1 MFEKSSTLEKL
12 RRTLA
17 NHVSE
22 SEYSLGIQAYYDG
35 EVIFSRDI
43 VHLNLE
49 MPPFPID
56 FSSAWK
62 WFTDSLQ
69 GTPFQETFVY
79 ELPFQPMDEEDAD
92 AELLLALCRG
102 SSMTVWL
109 VDLAI
114 DEGPEPD
121 KRFVVITIPKKQ
133 EIAAFKRDYHGKD
146 ARGLLD
152 AAAAQR

>member
-1 MFEKSSTLEKL
+1 
-12 RRTLA
+12 
-17 NHVSE
+17 
-22 SEYSLGIQAYYDG
+22 
-35 EVIFSRDI
+35 
-43 VHLNLE
+43 

-92 AELLLALCRG
+92 AELLMALCRG